1 MIILVPCKHLGA
13 GKSRLSPCLDD
24 EERRRLCGQLL
35 ARTLELATSMV
46 GAGRIRVVTADP
58 DAQALA
64 AQRRVST
71 IADTTGEL
79 NSALQR
85 ARSQLE
91 QDGFQNGSLMVLPI
105 DLPFA
110 TNSSLSEADK
120 QPADIVVAPDEG
132 GTGTNLL
139 LLRSGAWNFPFRF
152 GPNSYARHLSQAQSS
167 GLTLVSL
174 ADWRLARDIDS
185 PDQYMAWMR
194 ASAPNT

>member
-1 MIILVPCKHLGA
+1 MFVLVPCKDLGA

-24 EERRRLCGQLL
+24 EKRRSLCGRLL
-35 ARTLELATSMV
+35 VRTLELATSLV
-46 GAGRIRVVTADP
+46 GAEQIRVVTADP

-64 AQRRVST
+64 ARRRIST

-79 NSALQR
+79 NSALQH
-85 ARSQLE
+85 ARSQLAQE
-91 QDGFQNGSLMVLPI
+91 GFRNGSLMVLPI

-110 TNSSLSEADK
+110 TNASLSEADK
-120 QPADIVVAPDEG
+120 QPAEIVVAPDED

-139 LLRSGAWNFPFRF
+139 LLRKGAWDFPFRF

-174 ADWRLARDIDS
+174 ADWRLARDIDN

>member
-1 MIILVPCKHLGA
+1 
-13 GKSRLSPCLDD
+13 
-24 EERRRLCGQLL
+24 
-35 ARTLELATSMV
+35 MV